1 MTTAS
6 RNQAVIAVVWLL
18 VVSLITVAIFEH
30 GQARSARASVSE
42 SVILMDRAIQE
53 IVRSDSA
60 VVRTLRLATQASPG
74 SCELL
79 VAGGHGAFTS
89 LKDDSWKSIDLIS
102 TP

>member
-1 MTTAS
+1 MTTS
-6 RNQAVIAVVWLL
+6 PQAGALAFVWML
-18 VVSLITVAIFEH
+18 VVALITVALYEH
-30 GQARSARASVSE
+30 GQAIAARASVSE
-42 SVILMDRAIQE
+42 SVVLMDRALQE

-79 VAGGHGAFTS
+79 AVGDHGAFTPT
-89 LKDDSWKSIDLIS
+89 KGDSWKSIDLTS